1 MVSKK
6 QESGVKIRTIL
17 TPFLPVFGFFCNFV
31 PRKRKKTENENG
43 VVIPIEHIQFAA
55 ITLTGFLTLMLVFI
69 LPLNGEAGQV
79 YNRSRWFMV
88 AGTALLPVQFL
99 LQYTLHFRQMGVEPA
114 VLVNLL
120 FFMPSAWLIS
130 LAILNL
136 LRQSSLRLHDWL
148 VGPCS
153 YLVVVVILLG
163 ANPTGGHAILD
174 VTPRLYYAEVVAA
187 VVYALM
193 QFHYTGQ
200 LWHEFRRVRLAL
212 DNYFDR
218 ERHGIIR
225 WMRNSTM
232 LLSLSAVF
240 APMVI
245 FWSGPLLIVYT
256 LTIFFCISYTVVNF
270 YGYGFDRH
278 HLNALQQVEQ
288 TMREDE
294 QQTAASGRDDSR
306 ELHEQDLK
314 RITAAVDRWIERGGH
329 LHSGITIQTAADDMH
344 LPRYLLSAWL
354 KSTRQGLFNPWLT
367 HLRIEEAK
375 RQLTLHPEWNND
387 TIAEHCGFTSRT
399 YFQTTFKR
407 ITGVTPQEFQTRQ

>member
-1 MVSKK
+1 M
-6 QESGVKIRTIL
+6 
-17 TPFLPVFGFFCNFV
+17 TPEN
-31 PRKRKKTENENG
+31 KKTENSA
-43 VVIPIEHIQFAA
+43 VIPIEHIQFAA

-69 LPLNGEAGQV
+69 LPLRGEAGQV

-114 VLVNLL
+114 VMVNLL
-120 FFMPSAWLIS
+120 FFIPAAWLIS

-136 LRQSSLRLHDWL
+136 LRQSSLRLHDWM
-148 VGPCS
+148 VGICS
-153 YLVVVVILLG
+153 YLVVVIMLLG
-163 ANPTGGHAILD
+163 ANPTGGHDILD
-174 VTPRLYYAEVVAA
+174 VTPRLYYAEVAAA

-218 ERHGIIR
+218 EHHGIIR

-256 LTIFFCISYTVVNF
+256 LTIFFCISYTVVSF
-270 YGYGFDRH
+270 YSYGLDRH
-278 HLNALQQVEQ
+278 HLNALQEVER
-288 TMREDE
+288 TIREDE
-294 QQTAASGRDDSR
+294 QQQQTAASGRDDSR

-314 RITAAVDRWIERGGH
+314 RITAAVDRWIARGGH
-329 LHSGITIQTAADDMH
+329 LHGGITIQTAADEMH
-344 LPRYLLSAWL
+344 LPRYLLSVWL

-375 RQLTLHPEWNND
+375 RQLVLHPEWSND

-407 ITGVTPQEFQTRQ
+407 ITGVTPQEFQTHQ